1 MRYIDHIRLFHTS
14 KAVVKNPPANV
25 GDSRDVGLIPGL
37 GRPPEA
43 ENSTPL
49 QYSCLENSMDRRTWW
64 ATAHGVTE
72 ADMTKPL
79 HIHTAAGDALDWSSK
94 QTFETEYLGS
104 KLHSA
109 TC

>member
-1 MRYIDHIRLFHTS
+1 MGYIDHICLSRTS
-14 KAVVKNPPANV
+14 KAAVKNPPANA
-25 GDSRDVGLIPGL
+25 GDSRDLGLIPGL

-64 ATAHGVTE
+64 ATVHGVTE
-72 ADMTKPL
+72 SYMTEQL

-94 QTFETEYLGS
+94 QTSETEYLGS
-104 KLHSA
+104 KPHSA